1 MIDVVN
7 SENRNDNN
15 HLLEQMWQQRNDVFV
30 EKLGWEL
37 PVEDGLEIDQY
48 DDDRSTYLLA
58 VDDNDTVTG
67 SLRILPTTGGHL
79 MTDLFPSMCAGEPP
93 VGPTVW
99 EISRFY
105 VLPPTRR
112 PKDRVKAAAE
122 VLSGMVE
129 LALLH
134 GVEKVTMVSYM
145 ANMPLIIGLG
155 FDVTPLGLPTQYE
168 DGNTYVASTIS
179 VTAAGLQNVRDKHG
193 IEGSVLR
200 FGRVPKAA

>member
-7 SENRNDNN
+7 SENRNLYGEMLD
-15 HLLEQMWQQRNDVFV
+15 QMFLQRADVFV
-30 EKLGWEL
+30 EKLGWDL
-37 PVEDGLEIDQY
+37 PLTDGKEIDQY

-58 VDDNDTVTG
+58 TNEDNEVTG
-67 SLRILPTTGGHL
+67 SLRVLPTTGGHL
-79 MTDLFPSMCAGEPP
+79 MKDLFPEMCAGEPP
-93 VGPTVW
+93 AGPTVW

-105 VLPPTRR
+105 VTPPTRR

-122 VLSGMVE
+122 VLSSVVE

-134 GVEKVTMVSYM
+134 GVETITMVSYM
-145 ANMPLIIGLG
+145 ANMPLIVGLG

-179 VTAAGLQNVRDKHG
+179 VTAAGLMAVREKHG
-193 IEGSVLR
+193 IEGSLLR
-200 FGRVPKAA
+200 LNSMPKAA